1 MYSNVM
7 VLTRRGIMA
16 RTYQEYRQD
25 KREAKNLRDG
35 VITKSMSKRME
46 RKKFA
51 EAFEIILK
59 RKIRNVKTPEGE
71 DMTMMD
77 RICESVVE
85 RILNTGDI
93 KAFESIRDT
102 VGEKPVDKVESTS
115 TVAVMP
121 VVEIDGQALLIEV
134 GESVN

>member
-1 MYSNVM
+1 M
-7 VLTRRGIMA
+7 G
-16 RTYQEYRQD
+16 RTYQEYKQD
-25 KREAKNLRDG
+25 KREEKNLKEGR
-35 VITKSMSKRME
+35 ITKNMSKRME

-77 RICESVVE
+77 RI
-85 RILNTGDI
+85 LNTGDI

-102 VGEKPVDKVESTS
+102 VGEKPVDRVESTS

-121 VVEIDGQALLIEV
+121 VVEIDGQALMIEV